1 MKQLPE
7 KKNRGF
13 TLVEMTVVLAIFA
26 ILLAV
31 LVPSL
36 DPVAG
41 FRANRAASSIGAALD
56 RTKTEALD
64 RLVGEMKLSWTSD
77 GYYISYYLDRGKT
90 GVKEEQPEKIAS
102 GRMKISYTD
111 SNGTTVNLWED
122 GTNQLILTYDRST
135 GGFLPIQ
142 SRVWEQKDILKMLS
156 DGEISL
162 LTVRKTARS
171 LIVKRSQSMAEDR
184 GHGPL
189 HCVRI
194 QENIRFLQERT
205 FHENRT

>member
-13 TLVEMTVVLAIFA
+13 TLVEMTGVLAIFA

-56 RTKTEALD
+56 RTKTEAMD
-64 RLVGEMKLSWTSD
+64 RLVGEMRLSWTSD

-90 GVKEEQPEKIAS
+90 GVREEQPEKIAS

-111 SNGTTVNLWED
+111 SNGTTVNLRED
-122 GTNQLILTYDRST
+122 GTNELILTYDRST

-156 DGEISL
+156 DGEDIPLDRPENSTQPYCEKITVHGVGQRTRIITLFQDTGKYTISAG
-162 LTVRKTARS
+162 KDAS
-171 LIVKRSQSMAEDR
+171 
-184 GHGPL
+184 
-189 HCVRI
+189 
-194 QENIRFLQERT
+194 
-205 FHENRT
+205 

>member
-26 ILLAV
+26 ILLVV
-31 LVPSL
+31 LIPSL

-41 FRANRAASSIGAALD
+41 FRANRAAISIGAALD
-56 RTKTEALD
+56 RTKTEAMD
-64 RLVGEMKLSWTSD
+64 RLVGEMRLSWTSD

-90 GVKEEQPEKIAS
+90 GVREEQPEKIAS

-111 SNGTTVNLWED
+111 SNGTTVNLRED
-122 GTNQLILTYDRST
+122 GTNELILTYDRST

-156 DGEISL
+156 DGEDIPLDRPENSTQPYCEKITVHGVGQRTRIITLFQDTGKYTISAG
-162 LTVRKTARS
+162 KDAS
-171 LIVKRSQSMAEDR
+171 
-184 GHGPL
+184 
-189 HCVRI
+189 
-194 QENIRFLQERT
+194 
-205 FHENRT
+205 

>member
-13 TLVEMTVVLAIFA
+13 TLVEITVVLAIFA

-41 FRANRAASSIGAALD
+41 FRANRAAISIGAALD
-56 RTKTEALD
+56 RTKTEAMD

-90 GVKEEQPEKIAS
+90 GVREEQPEKIAS

-111 SNGTTVNLWED
+111 SNGTTVKLRED
-122 GTNQLILTYDRST
+122 GTNELILTYDRST

-156 DGEISL
+156 DGEDIPLDRPENSTQPYCEKI
-162 LTVRKTARS
+162 TV
-171 LIVKRSQSMAEDR
+171 
-184 GHGPL
+184 HG
-189 HCVRI
+189 VGQRTRI
-194 QENIRFLQERT
+194 ITLFQDT
-205 FHENRT
+205 GKYTVSAGKDAS

>member
-56 RTKTEALD
+56 RTKTEAMD

-122 GTNQLILTYDRST
+122 GTNELILTYDRST

-156 DGEISL
+156 DGEDIPLDRPENSMQPYCEKITVHGVGQRTRIITLFQDTGKYTISAG
-162 LTVRKTARS
+162 KDAS
-171 LIVKRSQSMAEDR
+171 
-184 GHGPL
+184 
-189 HCVRI
+189 
-194 QENIRFLQERT
+194 
-205 FHENRT
+205 

>member
-41 FRANRAASSIGAALD
+41 FRANRAAISIGAALD
-56 RTKTEALD
+56 RTKTEAMD
-64 RLVGEMKLSWTSD
+64 RLVGEMRLSWTSD

-90 GVKEEQPEKIAS
+90 GVREEQPEKIAS

-111 SNGTTVNLWED
+111 SNGTTVKLRED
-122 GTNQLILTYDRST
+122 GTNELILTYDRST

-156 DGEISL
+156 DGEDIPLDRPENSTQPYCEKITVHGVGQRTRIITLFQDTGKYTISAG
-162 LTVRKTARS
+162 KDAS
-171 LIVKRSQSMAEDR
+171 
-184 GHGPL
+184 
-189 HCVRI
+189 
-194 QENIRFLQERT
+194 
-205 FHENRT
+205 

>member
-13 TLVEMTVVLAIFA
+13 TLVEMTVILAIFA

-56 RTKTEALD
+56 RTKTEAMN
-64 RLVGEMKLSWTSD
+64 RLVGEMELSWTSD

-122 GTNQLILTYDRST
+122 GTNELILTYDRST

-156 DGEISL
+156 DGEDIPLDRPENSTQPYCEKITVYGGGQRTRTITLCQDTGKYTISAG
-162 LTVRKTARS
+162 KDAS
-171 LIVKRSQSMAEDR
+171 
-184 GHGPL
+184 
-189 HCVRI
+189 
-194 QENIRFLQERT
+194 
-205 FHENRT
+205 

>member
-56 RTKTEALD
+56 WTKTEAMN

-111 SNGTTVNLWED
+111 SNGTTVNLWEE

-156 DGEISL
+156 DGEDIPLDRPENSTQPYCEKITVHGGGQRTRTITLCQDTGKYTISAG
-162 LTVRKTARS
+162 KDAS
-171 LIVKRSQSMAEDR
+171 
-184 GHGPL
+184 
-189 HCVRI
+189 
-194 QENIRFLQERT
+194 
-205 FHENRT
+205 

>member
-13 TLVEMTVVLAIFA
+13 TLVEITVVLAIFA

-41 FRANRAASSIGAALD
+41 FRANRAAISIGAALD
-56 RTKTEALD
+56 RTKTEAMD

-90 GVKEEQPEKIAS
+90 GVREEQPEKIAS

-111 SNGTTVNLWED
+111 SNGTTVNLRED
-122 GTNQLILTYDRST
+122 GTNELILTYDRST

-156 DGEISL
+156 DGEDIPLDRPENSTQPYCEKITVHGVGQRTRIITLFQDTGKYTIS
-162 LTVRKTARS
+162 
-171 LIVKRSQSMAEDR
+171 AEKDAS
-184 GHGPL
+184 
-189 HCVRI
+189 
-194 QENIRFLQERT
+194 
-205 FHENRT
+205 

>member
-56 RTKTEALD
+56 RTKTEAMD

-122 GTNQLILTYDRST
+122 GTNELILTYDRST

-156 DGEISL
+156 DGEDIPLDRPENSTQPYCEKITVHGVGQRTRIITLFQDTGKYTISAG
-162 LTVRKTARS
+162 KDAS
-171 LIVKRSQSMAEDR
+171 
-184 GHGPL
+184 
-189 HCVRI
+189 
-194 QENIRFLQERT
+194 
-205 FHENRT
+205 

>member
-41 FRANRAASSIGAALD
+41 FRANRAAISIGAALD
-56 RTKTEALD
+56 RTKTEAID

-90 GVKEEQPEKIAS
+90 GVREEQPEKIAS

-111 SNGTTVNLWED
+111 SNGTTVNLRED
-122 GTNQLILTYDRST
+122 GTNELILTYDRST

-156 DGEISL
+156 DGEDIPLDRPENSTQPYCEKITVHGVGQRTRIITLFQDTGKYTISAG
-162 LTVRKTARS
+162 KDAS
-171 LIVKRSQSMAEDR
+171 
-184 GHGPL
+184 
-189 HCVRI
+189 
-194 QENIRFLQERT
+194 
-205 FHENRT
+205 

>member
-41 FRANRAASSIGAALD
+41 FRANRAAISIGAALD
-56 RTKTEALD
+56 RTKTEAMD
-64 RLVGEMKLSWTSD
+64 RLVGEMRLSWTSD

-90 GVKEEQPEKIAS
+90 GVREEQPEKIAS

-122 GTNQLILTYDRST
+122 GTNELILTYDRST

-156 DGEISL
+156 DGEDIPLDRPENSTQPYCEKITVHGGGQRTRTITLFQDTGKYTISAG
-162 LTVRKTARS
+162 KDAS
-171 LIVKRSQSMAEDR
+171 
-184 GHGPL
+184 
-189 HCVRI
+189 
-194 QENIRFLQERT
+194 
-205 FHENRT
+205 

>member
-13 TLVEMTVVLAIFA
+13 TLIEMTVILAIFV

-41 FRANRAASSIGAALD
+41 FRANRAAISIGAALD
-56 RTKTEALD
+56 RTKTEAMD
-64 RLVGEMKLSWTSD
+64 RLVGEMRLSWTSD

-90 GVKEEQPEKIAS
+90 GVREEQPEKIAS

-122 GTNQLILTYDRST
+122 GTNELILTYDRST

-156 DGEISL
+156 DGEDIPLDRPENSTQPYCEKITVHGGGQRTRIITLFQDTGKYTISAG
-162 LTVRKTARS
+162 KDAS
-171 LIVKRSQSMAEDR
+171 
-184 GHGPL
+184 
-189 HCVRI
+189 
-194 QENIRFLQERT
+194 
-205 FHENRT
+205 

>member
-13 TLVEMTVVLAIFA
+13 TLVEITVVLAIFA

-41 FRANRAASSIGAALD
+41 FRANRAAISIGAALD
-56 RTKTEALD
+56 RTKTEAMD
-64 RLVGEMKLSWTSD
+64 RLVGEMRLSWTSD

-90 GVKEEQPEKIAS
+90 GVREEQPEKIAS

-111 SNGTTVNLWED
+111 SNGTTVKLRED
-122 GTNQLILTYDRST
+122 GTNELILTYDRST

-156 DGEISL
+156 DGEDIPLDRPENSTQPYCEKITVHGVGQRTRIITLFQDTGKYTISAG
-162 LTVRKTARS
+162 KDAS
-171 LIVKRSQSMAEDR
+171 
-184 GHGPL
+184 
-189 HCVRI
+189 
-194 QENIRFLQERT
+194 
-205 FHENRT
+205 

>member
-41 FRANRAASSIGAALD
+41 FRANRAAISIGAALD
-56 RTKTEALD
+56 RTKTEAMD
-64 RLVGEMKLSWTSD
+64 RLVGEMRLSWTSD

-90 GVKEEQPEKIAS
+90 GVREEQPEKIAS

-111 SNGTTVNLWED
+111 SNGTTVNLREG
-122 GTNQLILTYDRST
+122 GTNELILTYDRST

-156 DGEISL
+156 DGEDIPLDRPENSTQPYCEKITVHGVGQRTRIITLFQDTGKYTISAG
-162 LTVRKTARS
+162 KDAS
-171 LIVKRSQSMAEDR
+171 
-184 GHGPL
+184 
-189 HCVRI
+189 
-194 QENIRFLQERT
+194 
-205 FHENRT
+205 

>member
-56 RTKTEALD
+56 RTKTEAMD
-64 RLVGEMKLSWTSD
+64 RLVGEMRLSWTSD

-90 GVKEEQPEKIAS
+90 GVREEQPEKIAS

-111 SNGTTVNLWED
+111 SNGTTVNLRKD
-122 GTNQLILTYDRST
+122 GTNELILTYDRST

-156 DGEISL
+156 DGEDIPLDRPENSTQPYCEKITVHGVGQRTRIITLFQDTGKYTISAG
-162 LTVRKTARS
+162 KDAS
-171 LIVKRSQSMAEDR
+171 
-184 GHGPL
+184 
-189 HCVRI
+189 
-194 QENIRFLQERT
+194 
-205 FHENRT
+205 

>member
-13 TLVEMTVVLAIFA
+13 TLVEITVVLAIFA

-41 FRANRAASSIGAALD
+41 FRANRAAISIGAALD
-56 RTKTEALD
+56 RTKTEAMD

-90 GVKEEQPEKIAS
+90 GVREEQPEKIAS

-111 SNGTTVNLWED
+111 SNGTTVNLRED
-122 GTNQLILTYDRST
+122 GTNELILTYDRST

-156 DGEISL
+156 DGEDIPLDRPENSTQPYCEKITVHGVGQRTRIITLFQDTGKYTISAG
-162 LTVRKTARS
+162 KDAS
-171 LIVKRSQSMAEDR
+171 
-184 GHGPL
+184 
-189 HCVRI
+189 
-194 QENIRFLQERT
+194 
-205 FHENRT
+205 

>member
-56 RTKTEALD
+56 RTKTEAMD
-64 RLVGEMKLSWTSD
+64 RLVGEMRLSWTSD

-90 GVKEEQPEKIAS
+90 GVREEQPEKIAS

-111 SNGTTVNLWED
+111 SNGTTVNLRED
-122 GTNQLILTYDRST
+122 GTNELILTYDRST

-156 DGEISL
+156 DGEDIPLDRPENSTQPYCEKITVHGVGQRTRIITLFQDTGKYTISAG
-162 LTVRKTARS
+162 KDAS
-171 LIVKRSQSMAEDR
+171 
-184 GHGPL
+184 
-189 HCVRI
+189 
-194 QENIRFLQERT
+194 
-205 FHENRT
+205 

>member
-56 RTKTEALD
+56 RTKTEAMD
-64 RLVGEMKLSWTSD
+64 RLVGEMRLSWTSD

-90 GVKEEQPEKIAS
+90 GVREDQPEKIAS

-122 GTNQLILTYDRST
+122 GTNELILTYDRST

-156 DGEISL
+156 DGEDIPLDRPENSTQPYCEKITVHGVGQRTRIITLFQDTGKYTISAG
-162 LTVRKTARS
+162 KDAS
-171 LIVKRSQSMAEDR
+171 
-184 GHGPL
+184 
-189 HCVRI
+189 
-194 QENIRFLQERT
+194 
-205 FHENRT
+205 

>member
-41 FRANRAASSIGAALD
+41 FRANRAAISIGAALD
-56 RTKTEALD
+56 RTKTEAMD
-64 RLVGEMKLSWTSD
+64 RLVGEMRLSWTSD

-90 GVKEEQPEKIAS
+90 GVREEQPEKIAS

-111 SNGTTVNLWED
+111 SNGTTVNLRED
-122 GTNQLILTYDRST
+122 GTNELILTYDRST

-156 DGEISL
+156 DGEDIPLDRPENSTQPYCEKITVHGVGQRTRIITLFQDTGKYTISAG
-162 LTVRKTARS
+162 KDAS
-171 LIVKRSQSMAEDR
+171 
-184 GHGPL
+184 
-189 HCVRI
+189 
-194 QENIRFLQERT
+194 
-205 FHENRT
+205 

>member
-56 RTKTEALD
+56 RTKTEAMN

-111 SNGTTVNLWED
+111 SNGTTVNLRKD
-122 GTNQLILTYDRST
+122 GTNELILTYDRST

-156 DGEISL
+156 DGEDIPLDRPENSTQPYCEKITVYGGGKRTRTITLFQDTGKYTISAG
-162 LTVRKTARS
+162 KDAS
-171 LIVKRSQSMAEDR
+171 
-184 GHGPL
+184 
-189 HCVRI
+189 
-194 QENIRFLQERT
+194 
-205 FHENRT
+205 

>member
-1 MKQLPE
+1 MKHLPE

-56 RTKTEALD
+56 RTKTEAMD
-64 RLVGEMKLSWTSD
+64 RLVGEMRLSWTSD

-90 GVKEEQPEKIAS
+90 GVREEQPEKIAS

-111 SNGTTVNLWED
+111 SNGTTVNLRED
-122 GTNQLILTYDRST
+122 GTNELILTYDRST

-156 DGEISL
+156 DGEDIPLDRPENSTQPYCEKITVHGVGQRTRIITLFQDTGKYTISAG
-162 LTVRKTARS
+162 KDAS
-171 LIVKRSQSMAEDR
+171 
-184 GHGPL
+184 
-189 HCVRI
+189 
-194 QENIRFLQERT
+194 
-205 FHENRT
+205 

>member
-56 RTKTEALD
+56 RTKIEAMD

-122 GTNQLILTYDRST
+122 GTNELILTYDRST

-156 DGEISL
+156 DGEDIPLDRPENSTQPYCEKITVYGGGKRTRTITLFQDTGKYTISAG
-162 LTVRKTARS
+162 KDAS
-171 LIVKRSQSMAEDR
+171 
-184 GHGPL
+184 
-189 HCVRI
+189 
-194 QENIRFLQERT
+194 
-205 FHENRT
+205 

>member
-41 FRANRAASSIGAALD
+41 FRANRAAISIGAALD
-56 RTKTEALD
+56 RTKTEAMD

-90 GVKEEQPEKIAS
+90 GVREEQPEKIAS

-111 SNGTTVNLWED
+111 SNGTTVNLRED
-122 GTNQLILTYDRST
+122 GTNELILTYDRST

-156 DGEISL
+156 DGEDIPLDRPENSTQPYCEKITVHGVGQRTRIITLFQDTGKYTISAG
-162 LTVRKTARS
+162 KDAS
-171 LIVKRSQSMAEDR
+171 
-184 GHGPL
+184 
-189 HCVRI
+189 
-194 QENIRFLQERT
+194 
-205 FHENRT
+205 

>member
-13 TLVEMTVVLAIFA
+13 TLVEITVVLAIFA

-56 RTKTEALD
+56 RTKTEAMD

-90 GVKEEQPEKIAS
+90 GVREEQPEKIAS

-111 SNGTTVNLWED
+111 SNGTTVNLRED
-122 GTNQLILTYDRST
+122 GTNELILTYDRST

-156 DGEISL
+156 DGEDIPLDRPENSTQPYCEKITVHGVGQRTRIITLFQDTGKYTISAG
-162 LTVRKTARS
+162 KDAS
-171 LIVKRSQSMAEDR
+171 
-184 GHGPL
+184 
-189 HCVRI
+189 
-194 QENIRFLQERT
+194 
-205 FHENRT
+205 

>member
-41 FRANRAASSIGAALD
+41 FRVNRAASSIGTALD
-56 RTKTEALD
+56 RTKTEAMD

-111 SNGTTVNLWED
+111 SNGTTVNLWGE

-142 SRVWEQKDILKMLS
+142 SRAWEQKDILKMLS
-156 DGEISL
+156 DGEDIPLDRPENSTQPYCEKITVYGGGKRTRTITLFQDTGKYRISPG
-162 LTVRKTARS
+162 KDAS
-171 LIVKRSQSMAEDR
+171 
-184 GHGPL
+184 
-189 HCVRI
+189 
-194 QENIRFLQERT
+194 
-205 FHENRT
+205 

>member
-41 FRANRAASSIGAALD
+41 FRANRAAISIGAALD
-56 RTKTEALD
+56 RTKTEAMD

-90 GVKEEQPEKIAS
+90 GVREEQPEKIAS

-111 SNGTTVNLWED
+111 SNGTTVKLRED
-122 GTNQLILTYDRST
+122 GTNELILTYDRST

-156 DGEISL
+156 DGEDIPLDRPENSTQPYCEKITVHGVGQRTRIITLFQDTGKYTISAG
-162 LTVRKTARS
+162 KDAS
-171 LIVKRSQSMAEDR
+171 
-184 GHGPL
+184 
-189 HCVRI
+189 
-194 QENIRFLQERT
+194 
-205 FHENRT
+205 

>member
-56 RTKTEALD
+56 RTKTEAMD
-64 RLVGEMKLSWTSD
+64 RLVGEMRLSLTSD

-90 GVKEEQPEKIAS
+90 VVREEQPEKIAS

-111 SNGTTVNLWED
+111 SNGTTVNLRED
-122 GTNQLILTYDRST
+122 GTNELILTYDRST

-156 DGEISL
+156 DGEDIPLDRPENSTQPYCEKITVHGVGQRTRIITLFQDTGKYTISAG
-162 LTVRKTARS
+162 KDAS
-171 LIVKRSQSMAEDR
+171 
-184 GHGPL
+184 
-189 HCVRI
+189 
-194 QENIRFLQERT
+194 
-205 FHENRT
+205 

>member
-41 FRANRAASSIGAALD
+41 FRASRAASSIGAALD
-56 RTKTEALD
+56 RTKTEAMD
-64 RLVGEMKLSWTSD
+64 RLVGEMRLSWTSD

-90 GVKEEQPEKIAS
+90 GVREEQPEKIAS

-111 SNGTTVNLWED
+111 SNGTTVKLRED
-122 GTNQLILTYDRST
+122 GTNELILTYDRST

-156 DGEISL
+156 DGEDIPLDRPENSTQPYCEKITVHGVGQRTRIITLFQDTGKYTISAG
-162 LTVRKTARS
+162 KDAS
-171 LIVKRSQSMAEDR
+171 
-184 GHGPL
+184 
-189 HCVRI
+189 
-194 QENIRFLQERT
+194 
-205 FHENRT
+205 

>member
-41 FRANRAASSIGAALD
+41 FRANRAAISIGAALD
-56 RTKTEALD
+56 RTKTEAMD
-64 RLVGEMKLSWTSD
+64 RLVGEMRLSWTSD

-90 GVKEEQPEKIAS
+90 GVREEQPEKIAS

-122 GTNQLILTYDRST
+122 GTNELILTYDRST

-156 DGEISL
+156 DGEDIPLDRPENSTQPYCEKITVHGVGQRTRIITLFQDTGKYTISAG
-162 LTVRKTARS
+162 KDAS
-171 LIVKRSQSMAEDR
+171 
-184 GHGPL
+184 
-189 HCVRI
+189 
-194 QENIRFLQERT
+194 
-205 FHENRT
+205 

>member
-41 FRANRAASSIGAALD
+41 FRANRAASSIGVALD
-56 RTKTEALD
+56 RTKTEAMN

-111 SNGTTVNLWED
+111 SNGTTVNLWEE
-122 GTNQLILTYDRST
+122 GINELILTYDRST

-156 DGEISL
+156 DGEDIPLDRPENSTQPYCEKITVHGGGQRTRTITLCQDTGKYTISAG
-162 LTVRKTARS
+162 KDAS
-171 LIVKRSQSMAEDR
+171 
-184 GHGPL
+184 
-189 HCVRI
+189 
-194 QENIRFLQERT
+194 
-205 FHENRT
+205 

>member
-41 FRANRAASSIGAALD
+41 FRANRAAISIGAALD
-56 RTKTEALD
+56 RTKTEAMD
-64 RLVGEMKLSWTSD
+64 RLVGEMRLSWTSD

-90 GVKEEQPEKIAS
+90 GVREEQPEKIAS

-111 SNGTTVNLWED
+111 SNGTTVNLRED
-122 GTNQLILTYDRST
+122 GTNELILTYDRST

-142 SRVWEQKDILKMLS
+142 SRVWEQTDILKMLS
-156 DGEISL
+156 DGEDIPLDRPENSTQPYCEKITVHGVGQRTRIITLFQDTGKYTISAG
-162 LTVRKTARS
+162 KDAS
-171 LIVKRSQSMAEDR
+171 
-184 GHGPL
+184 
-189 HCVRI
+189 
-194 QENIRFLQERT
+194 
-205 FHENRT
+205 

>member
-41 FRANRAASSIGAALD
+41 FRANRAASSFGAALD
-56 RTKTEALD
+56 RTKIEAMD

-90 GVKEEQPEKIAS
+90 GVREEQPEKIAS

-111 SNGTTVNLWED
+111 SNGTTVNLREG
-122 GTNQLILTYDRST
+122 GTNELILTYDRST

-156 DGEISL
+156 DGEDIPLDRPENSTQPYCEKITVHGVGQRTRIITLFQDTGKYTISAG
-162 LTVRKTARS
+162 KDAS
-171 LIVKRSQSMAEDR
+171 
-184 GHGPL
+184 
-189 HCVRI
+189 
-194 QENIRFLQERT
+194 
-205 FHENRT
+205 

>member
-56 RTKTEALD
+56 RTKTEAMD
-64 RLVGEMKLSWTSD
+64 RLVGEMRLSWTSD

-90 GVKEEQPEKIAS
+90 GVREEQPEKIAS

-122 GTNQLILTYDRST
+122 GTNELILTYDRST

-156 DGEISL
+156 DGEDIPLDRPENSTQPYCEKITVHGVGQRTRIITLFQDTGKYTISAG
-162 LTVRKTARS
+162 KDAS
-171 LIVKRSQSMAEDR
+171 
-184 GHGPL
+184 
-189 HCVRI
+189 
-194 QENIRFLQERT
+194 
-205 FHENRT
+205 

>member
-13 TLVEMTVVLAIFA
+13 TLVEITVVLAIFA

-56 RTKTEALD
+56 RTKTEAMD
-64 RLVGEMKLSWTSD
+64 RLVGEMRLSWTSD

-90 GVKEEQPEKIAS
+90 GVREEQPEKIAS

-111 SNGTTVNLWED
+111 SNGTTVNLRED
-122 GTNQLILTYDRST
+122 GTNELILTYDRST

-156 DGEISL
+156 DGEDIPLDRPENSTQPYCEKI
-162 LTVRKTARS
+162 TV
-171 LIVKRSQSMAEDR
+171 
-184 GHGPL
+184 HG
-189 HCVRI
+189 VGQRTRI
-194 QENIRFLQERT
+194 ITLFQDT
-205 FHENRT
+205 GKYTVSAGKDAS